1 MTAMSQHKGI
11 TVSNPVTNRRAS
23 ADSGKWPRYI
33 QLREAAVRRIST
45 TLDSVTGV
53 TPTLLTA
60 WLASLLLLSAQ
71 SPMLGLLT
79 TLGFGG
85 AFVAGL
91 VGVGGAV
98 LMVPLLLYVPPL
110 AALPPLD
117 IHVVS
122 GITAVQVAAAGLTGM
137 LAHRRVGHV
146 DTTVIAVLGAA
157 LTLGALVGGFIS
169 ARVPADILS
178 AVFASLAATAAG
190 LMLRGKQQAVDDGRE
205 RLGALNRPL
214 AIGLGT
220 LVGLLVGLI
229 GAGGGF
235 LLVPL
240 MVYGLG
246 VPIRTAVG
254 SSLAIVALGGLG
266 GMIGKAASHQVTW
279 MYALALVVGALPGAH
294 LGAATSG
301 RLSPGTLARVLG
313 ILLAFVAVQMWSDVV
328 ARLF

>member
-1 MTAMSQHKGI
+1 MTAASQSKRG
-11 TVSNPVTNRRAS
+11 TRPDPVTTGRAS
-23 ADSGKWPRYI
+23 ADSARRLYVRH
-33 QLREAAVRRIST
+33 RETAVRHINVM
-45 TLDSVTGV
+45 LDSVTGA
-53 TPTLLTA
+53 TPTLLAA

-79 TLGFGG
+79 ALGFGG
-85 AFVAGL
+85 AFAAGL
-91 VGVGGAV
+91 VGMGGAV

-117 IHVVS
+117 IHVIS
-122 GITAVQVAAAGLTGM
+122 GITTVQVAAAGVTGM

-157 LTLGALVGGFIS
+157 LTLGALAGGFIS

-214 AIGLGT
+214 AVGLGT
-220 LVGLLVGLI
+220 LVGLVLGLI

-235 LLVPL
+235 VLVPL

-246 VPIRTAVG
+246 VPVRTAVG
-254 SSLAIVALGGLG
+254 SSLAIAAFGGLG

-279 MYALALVVGALPGAH
+279 LYALALAVGALPGAH
-294 LGAATSG
+294 VGAVTSH
-301 RLSPGTLARVLG
+301 RLPPDRLAG
-313 ILLAFVAVQMWSDVV
+313 ILGVLLALVAIQMWSELVL
-328 ARLF
+328 RLF

>member
-1 MTAMSQHKGI
+1 
-11 TVSNPVTNRRAS
+11 
-23 ADSGKWPRYI
+23 
-33 QLREAAVRRIST
+33 
-45 TLDSVTGV
+45 
-53 TPTLLTA
+53 
-60 WLASLLLLSAQ
+60 
-71 SPMLGLLT
+71 
-79 TLGFGG
+79 
-85 AFVAGL
+85 
-91 VGVGGAV
+91 
-98 LMVPLLLYVPPL
+98 MVPLLLYVPPL

-122 GITAVQVAAAGLTGM
+122 GITTVQVAAAGLTGM

-157 LTLGALVGGFIS
+157 LTLGALAGGFIS

-178 AVFASLAATAAG
+178 ALFASLAAIAAG
-190 LMLRGKQQAVDDGRE
+190 LMLRGKRQAVDDGRE
-205 RLGALNRPL
+205 RLGTLNRPL
-214 AIGLGT
+214 AVGLGT
-220 LVGLLVGLI
+220 LAGLVLGLI

-246 VPIRTAVG
+246 VPVRTAVG

-266 GMIGKAASHQVTW
+266 GMIGKAASHQVLW

-294 LGAATSG
+294 LGAATSR
-301 RLSPGTLARVLG
+301 RLSPGTLARILG
-313 ILLAFVAVQMWSDVV
+313 ILLAFVAVQMWSALV

>member
-1 MTAMSQHKGI
+1 MTAASQSKRV
-11 TVSNPVTNRRAS
+11 TRPDPVTTDRAS
-23 ADSGKWPRYI
+23 ADSARRLYVRH
-33 QLREAAVRRIST
+33 RETAVRHISVM
-45 TLDSVTGV
+45 LDSVTGAA
-53 TPTLLTA
+53 PTLLAA

-91 VGVGGAV
+91 VGMGGAV

-110 AALPPLD
+110 ASLPPLD

-122 GITAVQVAAAGLTGM
+122 GITTVQVAAAGLTGM

-146 DTTVIAVLGAA
+146 DSTVVAVLGAA

-169 ARVPADILS
+169 ARIPADILS

-190 LMLRGKQQAVDDGRE
+190 LMLWGKQQAADDGRQ

-214 AIGLGT
+214 AVGLGT
-220 LVGLLVGLI
+220 FVGLVLGLI

-246 VPIRTAVG
+246 VPVRTAVG

-279 MYALALVVGALPGAH
+279 MFALALIVGALPGAY
-294 LGAATSG
+294 LGAATSR
-301 RLSPGTLARVLG
+301 RLSPDTLARILG
-313 ILLAFVAVQMWSDVV
+313 ILLAFVAVQMWSDLIV
-328 ARLF
+328 RLF

>member
-1 MTAMSQHKGI
+1 VRHGEI
-11 TVSNPVTNRRAS
+11 
-23 ADSGKWPRYI
+23 
-33 QLREAAVRRIST
+33 AVRHISLM
-45 TLDSVTGV
+45 LDSVTGA
-53 TPTLLTA
+53 TPTLMAA

-91 VGVGGAV
+91 VGMGGAV
-98 LMVPLLLYVPPL
+98 LMVPLLLY
-110 AALPPLD
+110 LPPLVSLPSLD
-117 IHVVS
+117 IHAVS
-122 GITAVQVAAAGLTGM
+122 GITTVQVAAAGLTGM

-146 DTTVIAVLGAA
+146 DTTLIAVLGVA
-157 LTLGALVGGFIS
+157 LTLGALAGGFIS
-169 ARVPADILS
+169 ARIPAHILS

-190 LMLRGKQQAVDDGRE
+190 LMLRGKPQALDDGRE

-214 AIGLGT
+214 AVGLGT
-220 LVGLLVGLI
+220 FVGLVLGLI

-246 VPIRTAVG
+246 VPVRTAVG

-266 GMIGKAASHQVTW
+266 GMIGKAASDQVMW

-294 LGAATSG
+294 LGAATSR
-301 RLSPGTLARVLG
+301 RLSPDTLARILG
-313 ILLAFVAVQMWSDVV
+313 VLLAIVALQMWYDLV
-328 ARLF
+328 ARVF

>member
-1 MTAMSQHKGI
+1 M
-11 TVSNPVTNRRAS
+11 
-23 ADSGKWPRYI
+23 
-33 QLREAAVRRIST
+33 
-45 TLDSVTGV
+45 LDSVTGA
-53 TPTLLTA
+53 TPTLLAA

-71 SPMLGLLT
+71 SPMLGVLT

-91 VGVGGAV
+91 VGMGGAV

-110 AALPPLD
+110 VALPPLD

-122 GITAVQVAAAGLTGM
+122 GITTVQVAAAGLTGM

-146 DTTVIAVLGAA
+146 DTTLIAVLGAA
-157 LTLGALVGGFIS
+157 LTLGSLAGGFIS
-169 ARVPADILS
+169 ARIPGDLLT

-190 LMLRGKQQAVDDGRE
+190 LMLRGKQQAVDGGE

-214 AIGLGT
+214 AVGLGT
-220 LVGLLVGLI
+220 LVGVLLGLI

-246 VPIRTAVG
+246 VPVRTAVG
-254 SSLAIVALGGLG
+254 SSLAIVALGGVG
-266 GMIGKAASHQVTW
+266 GMIGKAVSHQVTW
-279 MYALALVVGALPGAH
+279 MFALALIVGALPGAH
-294 LGAATSG
+294 LGATMSR
-301 RLSPGTLARVLG
+301 RLSPDTLARILG
-313 ILLAFVAVQMWSDVV
+313 LLLAFVAVQMWLQLV